1 MSHMYVVTISGFIG
15 KLVLLG
21 KPQLIRERSRTVQ
34 ETGELG
40 EKSSTITYSGIL
52 KFEAF
57 ICVR

>member
-1 MSHMYVVTISGFIG
+1 VTISGFIG

-57 ICVR
+57 MCVR